1 VANWSCVVRPPGCI
15 RPLRHDLIGGA
26 MATQVQDQIGVS
38 GRPTHVRYLVIVFA
52 VALAIITYIDRVC
65 ISQAAPAI
73 TRDLSLTT
81 VQMGCAFAAFGRAY
95 ARFDIRRG
103 G

>member
-1 VANWSCVVRPPGCI
+1 
-15 RPLRHDLIGGA
+15 
-26 MATQVQDQIGVS
+26 MATQAQDHIGIS

-73 TRDLSLTT
+73 TRELSLTT
-81 VQMGCAFAAFGRAY
+81 VQMG
-95 ARFDIRRG
+95 
-103 G
+103 